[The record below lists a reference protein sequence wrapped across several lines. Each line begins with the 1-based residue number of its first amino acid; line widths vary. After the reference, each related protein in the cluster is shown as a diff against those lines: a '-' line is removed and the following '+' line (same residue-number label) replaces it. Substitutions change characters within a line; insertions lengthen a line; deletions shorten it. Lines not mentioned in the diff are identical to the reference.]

1 MITNIQ
7 LEEFR
12 KILNFFNS
20 DEKFDVDSYNAFVEE
35 PKVFFKLLTSF
46 DRKKLAKI
54 LSENKNK
61 KKKKKNN
68 EQINFN
74 PSEDEV
80 FEIIK
85 KNTTDEL
92 ENKYSLAELK
102 IMYGKLYSG
111 KPLSK
116 TNKSKLANSL
126 KKFVL
131 QLQRGTDFLGI

>member
-7 LEEFR
+7 LEEFH
-12 KILNFFNS
+12 KILDFFNS
-20 DEKFDVDSYNAFVEE
+20 DEKFDIDVYNEFVEE

-46 DRKKLAKI
+46 NRKKITKI
-54 LSENKNK
+54 LSEN
-61 KKKKKNN
+61 KKKKNN

-74 PSEDEV
+74 PPENEV
-80 FEIIK
+80 LEIINK
-85 KNTTDEL
+85 STTEEL
-92 ENKYSLAELK
+92 EKKYSLAELK
-102 IMYGKLYSG
+102 IMYEKLYSG

-131 QLQRGTDFLGI
+131 QLQRGMDFLDI

>member
-1 MITNIQ
+1 MIMNVQ

-12 KILNFFNS
+12 KILDFFNS
-20 DEKFDVDSYNAFVEE
+20 EEKFDIDAYNKFVEE
-35 PKVFFKLLTSF
+35 PKVFFKLLSSF

-61 KKKKKNN
+61 KKKTN

-74 PSEDEV
+74 PSKNEV
-80 FEIIK
+80 FEIINK
-85 KNTTDEL
+85 STTEEL
-92 ENKYSLAELK
+92 EKKYSLTELK
-102 IMYGKLYSG
+102 IMYEKLYSG

-131 QLQRGTDFLGI
+131 QLQRGKDFLDI

>member
-7 LEEFR
+7 LEEFH
-12 KILNFFNS
+12 KILDFFNS
-20 DEKFDVDSYNAFVEE
+20 DEKFDIDAYNEFVEE

-46 DRKKLAKI
+46 NRKKITQI
-54 LSENKNK
+54 LSEN
-61 KKKKKNN
+61 KKKKNN

-74 PSEDEV
+74 PPENEV
-80 FEIIK
+80 LEIVNK
-85 KNTTDEL
+85 SSTEEL
-92 ENKYSLAELK
+92 EKKYSLTELK
-102 IMYGKLYSG
+102 IMYEKLYSR

-126 KKFVL
+126 KKIVL

>member
-1 MITNIQ
+1 MITNVQ

-12 KILNFFNS
+12 KTLDFFNS
-20 DEKFDVDSYNAFVEE
+20 DEKFDIDAYNEFVEE
-35 PKVFFKLLTSF
+35 PKVFFKLLSSF

-54 LSENKNK
+54 LSENKN
-61 KKKKKNN
+61 KKKKNN

-80 FEIIK
+80 FEIINK
-85 KNTTDEL
+85 STTEEL
-92 ENKYSLAELK
+92 EKKYSLAELK

-131 QLQRGTDFLGI
+131 QLQRGKDFLDI

>member
-12 KILNFFNS
+12 KILDFFNS
-20 DEKFDVDSYNAFVEE
+20 DEKFDLDSYNAFVEE
-35 PKVFFKLLTSF
+35 PKVFFKLLSLF
-46 DRKKLAKI
+46 DRKKVAKI

-61 KKKKKNN
+61 KKKNSK
-68 EQINFN
+68 QINFY

-80 FEIIK
+80 LEIIN

-131 QLQRGTDFLGI
+131 QLQRGTDFLDI